1 METKSKLEKKKSLDK
16 DYELVLHFLGR
27 EKTHSLEKSLD
38 RDNGLVYIF
47 GWGKTNTTNGLRQTI
62 KKLLRHN

>member
-1 METKSKLEKKKSLDK
+1 METKSKLGGKKSLDK

-47 GWGKTNTTNGLRQTI
+47 LDGKKQT
-62 KKLLRHN
+62 RPMA